1 MNQIIP
7 GYNGLPDVKDQYDND
22 EKLLI
27 VRAANK
33 YGVKTVAGAYGLKWQ
48 RISSWK
54 RMNKSPKLIIQ
65 SPMGGAITPEE
76 IIARIGIVVDK
87 IYVRV
92 DENKA
97 YWVNGDKTG
106 SVNLW

>member
-33 YGVKTVAGAYGLKWQ
+33 YGVN
-48 RISSWK
+48 SSTIF
-54 RMNKSPKLIIQ
+54 R
-65 SPMGGAITPEE
+65 
-76 IIARIGIVVDK
+76 
-87 IYVRV
+87 
-92 DENKA
+92 
-97 YWVNGDKTG
+97 
-106 SVNLW
+106 